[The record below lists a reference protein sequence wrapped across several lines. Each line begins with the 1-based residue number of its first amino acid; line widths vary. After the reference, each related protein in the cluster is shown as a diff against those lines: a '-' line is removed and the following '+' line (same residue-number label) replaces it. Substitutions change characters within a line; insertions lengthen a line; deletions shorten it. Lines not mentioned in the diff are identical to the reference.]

1 MTTVEHPLIA
11 DRLTYLRSKDSS
23 SQEFRTILHNIATLM
38 VPEVTASLATTPCL
52 VETPMEKTDGRRITM
67 PVVLSPILR
76 AGLALAEGFL
86 TVIPDAIVAHIGIRR
101 DDSTLKPEVYY
112 PNPSVDFANSNTIVL
127 DPMLATGG
135 SAMMALGV
143 LRQAGVRDER
153 VVFAN
158 VVSCP
163 EGLRRLASEAPD
175 VKIVTCAVDAGLND
189 QKFIVP
195 GLGDFGDRYFGTF
208 GYAEGLWG

>member
-11 DRLTYLRSKDSS
+11 DRLTHLRSKDSS
-23 SQEFRTILHNIATLM
+23 SQEFRTILQNIATLM

-86 TVIPDAIVAHIGIRR
+86 TVIPDATVAHIGIRR

-135 SAMMALGV
+135 TAIEA
-143 LRQAGVRDER
+143 VRILKEQGAKQLS
-153 VVFAN
+153 FAC
-158 VVSCP
+158 VIAAP
-163 EGLRRLASEAPD
+163 EGLEALHSAHPDLAITTAAID
-175 VKIVTCAVDAGLND
+175 RCLDKNGYIC
-189 QKFIVP
+189 P
-195 GLGDFGDRYFGTF
+195 GLGDAGDRSFGTT
-208 GYAEGLWG
+208 

>member
-11 DRLTYLRSKDSS
+11 DRLTHLRNKDSS

-86 TVIPDAIVAHIGIRR
+86 TVIPDATVAHIGIRR
-101 DDSTLKPEVYY
+101 DDTTLKPEVYY

-135 SAMMALGV
+135 TAIEAIRILKKQGAKQLS
-143 LRQAGVRDER
+143 
-153 VVFAN
+153 FAC
-158 VVSCP
+158 VIAAP
-163 EGLRRLASEAPD
+163 EGLEALQSAHPDLAITTAAID
-175 VKIVTCAVDAGLND
+175 RCLDKNGYIC
-189 QKFIVP
+189 P
-195 GLGDFGDRYFGTF
+195 GLGDAGDRSFGTT
-208 GYAEGLWG
+208 

>member
-11 DRLTYLRSKDSS
+11 DRLTHLRSKDSS
-23 SQEFRTILHNIATLM
+23 SQEFRTILQNIATLM

-86 TVIPDAIVAHIGIRR
+86 TVIPDATVAHIGIRR

-135 SAMMALGV
+135 TAIEAIRILKKQGAKQLS
-143 LRQAGVRDER
+143 
-153 VVFAN
+153 FAC
-158 VVSCP
+158 VIAAP
-163 EGLRRLASEAPD
+163 EGLEALQSAHPDLAITTAAIDRCLDENGY
-175 VKIVTCAVDAGLND
+175 IC
-189 QKFIVP
+189 P
-195 GLGDFGDRYFGTF
+195 GLGDAGDRSFGTT
-208 GYAEGLWG
+208 

>member
-11 DRLTYLRSKDSS
+11 DRLTHLRNKDSS
-23 SQEFRTILHNIATLM
+23 SREFRTILHNIATLM

-86 TVIPDAIVAHIGIRR
+86 TVIPDATVAHIGIRR
-101 DDSTLKPEVYY
+101 DDTTLKPEVYY

-135 SAMMALGV
+135 TAIEAIRILKKQGAKQLS
-143 LRQAGVRDER
+143 
-153 VVFAN
+153 FAC
-158 VVSCP
+158 VIAAP
-163 EGLRRLASEAPD
+163 EGLEALQSAHPDLAITTAAID
-175 VKIVTCAVDAGLND
+175 RCLDKNGYIC
-189 QKFIVP
+189 P
-195 GLGDFGDRYFGTF
+195 GLGDAGDRSFGTT
-208 GYAEGLWG
+208 

>member
-11 DRLTYLRSKDSS
+11 DRLTHLRSKDSS

-86 TVIPDAIVAHIGIRR
+86 TVIPDATVAHIGIRR

-135 SAMMALGV
+135 TAIEAIRILKKQGAKQLS
-143 LRQAGVRDER
+143 
-153 VVFAN
+153 FAC
-158 VVSCP
+158 VIAAP
-163 EGLRRLASEAPD
+163 EGLEALQSAHPDLAITTAAIDRCLDENGY
-175 VKIVTCAVDAGLND
+175 IC
-189 QKFIVP
+189 P
-195 GLGDFGDRYFGTF
+195 GLGDAGDRSFGTT
-208 GYAEGLWG
+208 

>member
-11 DRLTYLRSKDSS
+11 DRLTHLRSKDSS

-38 VPEVTASLATTPCL
+38 VPEVTASLATTPCS

-135 SAMMALGV
+135 TAIEAIRILKKQGAKRLS
-143 LRQAGVRDER
+143 
-153 VVFAN
+153 FAC
-158 VVSCP
+158 VIAAP
-163 EGLRRLASEAPD
+163 EGLEALQSAHPDLAITTAAIDRCLDEN
-175 VKIVTCAVDAGLND
+175 G
-189 QKFIVP
+189 FICP
-195 GLGDFGDRYFGTF
+195 GLGDAGDRSFGTT
-208 GYAEGLWG
+208 

>member
-11 DRLTYLRSKDSS
+11 DRLTHLRNKDSS

-38 VPEVTASLATTPCL
+38 VPEVTASLATNPCL

-86 TVIPDAIVAHIGIRR
+86 TVIPDATVAHIGIRR
-101 DDSTLKPEVYY
+101 DDTTLKPEVYY

-135 SAMMALGV
+135 TAIEAIRILKKQGAKQLS
-143 LRQAGVRDER
+143 
-153 VVFAN
+153 FAC
-158 VVSCP
+158 VIAAP
-163 EGLRRLASEAPD
+163 EGLEALQSAHPDLAITTAAID
-175 VKIVTCAVDAGLND
+175 RCLDKNGYIC
-189 QKFIVP
+189 P
-195 GLGDFGDRYFGTF
+195 GLGDAGDRSFGTT
-208 GYAEGLWG
+208 

>member
-1 MTTVEHPLIA
+1 MTTLEHPLIA
-11 DRLTYLRSKDSS
+11 DRLTRLRSKDSS
-23 SQEFRTILHNIATLM
+23 SQEFRSILHNIATLM

-135 SAMMALGV
+135 TAIEA
-143 LRQAGVRDER
+143 VRILKEQGAKQLS
-153 VVFAN
+153 FAC
-158 VVSCP
+158 VIAAP
-163 EGLRRLASEAPD
+163 EGLEALHSAHPDLAITTAAIDRCLDENGY
-175 VKIVTCAVDAGLND
+175 IC
-189 QKFIVP
+189 P
-195 GLGDFGDRYFGTF
+195 GLGDAGDRSFGTT
-208 GYAEGLWG
+208 